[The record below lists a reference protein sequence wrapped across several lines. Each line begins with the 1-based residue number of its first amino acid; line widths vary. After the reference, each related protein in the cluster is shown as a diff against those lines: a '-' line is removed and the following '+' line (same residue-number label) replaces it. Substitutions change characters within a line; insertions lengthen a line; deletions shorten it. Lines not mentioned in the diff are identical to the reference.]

1 MSKHRKSWS
10 QLQKLEIVNYYR
22 DKGLAS
28 TCLEYGISSTS
39 IYKWDNQFTEKGE
52 AGLSSSGVKTD
63 KDLEMQRILRENRE
77 LKAIV
82 AEKEL
87 ALRIKDAL
95 LKKSQSLKN

>member
-10 QLQKLEIVNYYR
+10 QQQKLEIINSYKE
-22 DKGLAS
+22 KGLANTS
-28 TCLEYGISSTS
+28 VEFGVSSTS
-39 IYKWDNQFTEKGE
+39 IYKWDTLFTEKGE
-52 AGLSSSGVKTD
+52 AGLSGDTRTD
-63 KDLEMQRILRENRE
+63 KDTEMQRILRENRE

-95 LKKSQSLKN
+95 LKKSQFLKN

>member
-10 QLQKLEIVNYYR
+10 QQQKLEIINFYR
-22 DKGLAS
+22 EKGLAPTS
-28 TCLEYGISSTS
+28 VEFGVSSTS
-39 IYKWDNQFTEKGE
+39 IYKWDSVFTEKGE
-52 AGLSSSGVKTD
+52 AGLTAGTRTD
-63 KDLEMQRILRENRE
+63 KDTEMQRILRENRE

-95 LKKSQSLKN
+95 LKKSQFLKN